1 MLNRFILPKQIL
13 ILLILAVFFN
23 IVRYFLFDSKYF
35 LFLFWNIFLALI
47 PFFIS
52 YFLLFSFNKNKL
64 TKSMFIIGGIVW
76 LLFLPNA
83 PYIVTDLIHLGHN
96 RTVPVLYDTFL
107 LFTSAYV
114 SMLLFF
120 YSVSHMEKIFKAK
133 YGWRRKEYILAIIM
147 LLVSFG
153 LYLGRFL
160 RFNSWDLFHN
170 PLFLLNKAVS
180 VFVKPIENTDAFVFM
195 SLSFIFIYVSYKAWK
210 NEV

>member
-1 MLNRFILPKQIL
+1 MLNRFILPKQIF
-13 ILLILAVFFN
+13 ILLALFTVLN
-23 IVRYFLFDSKYF
+23 IARYFIFDSRYF
-35 LFLFWNIFLALI
+35 LFLFWNIFLAII

-52 YFLLFSFNKNKL
+52 YFLLSAFNKQKL
-64 TKSMFIIGGIVW
+64 TKVLFVIGGIVW

-120 YSVSHMEKIFKAK
+120 CSVSHLEKIFKSK
-133 YGWRRKEYILAIIM
+133 YGWRKSEVILIVTM
-147 LLVSFG
+147 VLVSFG
-153 LYLGRFL
+153 LYIGRFL

-170 PLFLLNKAVS
+170 PLVLLSKSVS
-180 VFVKPIENTDAFVFM
+180 VIAKPIENTNAFVFM
-195 SLSFIFIYVSYKAWK
+195 GMSFIFIYVSYRAWK
-210 NEV
+210 D